1 MNKNSEYNDKLAAK
15 RTENKQKVSDYILQN
30 LEKGATVKEIG
41 EQLGFFP
48 DVTRSYLKDLL
59 NDGYIRRERDGKKGF
74 RYFWKDGNTTETK
87 PEKLEVDEKLG
98 GVERDPDTVIKSGEF
113 CKPGDVVECSSR
125 SGEGLFFKYLVL
137 IPWERKA
144 MVLGIFPEGHPNL
157 NLNDPN
163 HIYIGDDP
171 ETGNKLYVDITNVCQ
186 RGYKTF
192 GMRFFHAEKERMDE
206 VKGRLRRVLRLGS
219 VDSSDTISP
228 LSLEAQN
235 KRLIEDNRTLKKI
248 RSSASNEILD
258 LKDKLETAKRDLA
271 IQCKQC
277 KQYEQQIDDL
287 KSTLVVA
294 SGAAQDYEARYTLQ
308 KKEIEKLKEENHDL
322 TCQNEEFRKQ
332 LIEFSHGK
340 EPLNPDY
347 IEGLENGYGDA
358 LLKLKEAETK
368 VNCYFAQIEFM
379 RQVIFKAFN
388 NRGGN

>member
-1 MNKNSEYNDKLAAK
+1 MSNHKTKEANEKSEKILN
-15 RTENKQKVSDYILQN
+15 YIS
-30 LEKGATVKEIG
+30 ASG
-41 EQLGFFP
+41 EQGVTIK
-48 DVTRSYLKDLL
+48 DVAIEFNMPPETVRHYVKALYT
-59 NDGYIRRERDGKKGF
+59 NGYVDRKQQGYGSTH
-74 RYFWKDGNTTETK
+74 RYFWKK
-87 PEKLEVDEKLG
+87 PEDKSQNTMEDTDKEEMG
-98 GVERDPDTVIKSGEF
+98 GVERDPDTIIKCGEF

-171 ETGNKLYVDITNVCQ
+171 ETNNKLYVDITNVCQ

-192 GMRFFHAEKERMDE
+192 GKRFFHVEKEHMDE
-206 VKGRLRRVLRLGS
+206 VKSRLRRVLRLGS
-219 VDSSDTISP
+219 VDSSDTIS
-228 LSLEAQN
+228 SLNLEVQN
-235 KRLIEDNRTLKKI
+235 KRLTEDNRTLKKI
-248 RSSASNEILD
+248 RVSASNEILD

-271 IQCKQC
+271 IQS

-287 KSTLVVA
+287 KATLVIA
-294 SGAAQDYEARYTLQ
+294 NGAAQDYESRYTLQ
-308 KKEIEKLKEENHDL
+308 KKEIEKLKEESHNL
-322 TCQNEEFRKQ
+322 TCQNEEFRQ
-332 LIEFSHGK
+332 QIIEFSHGK
-340 EPLNPDY
+340 EPLDPDY
-347 IEGLENGYGDA
+347 VEGLENRYGDA

>member
-1 MNKNSEYNDKLAAK
+1 MNNHKTKEANEKSEKILDYISANSEQGVTIKDIGIAFNMPAETVRHYVKALFNNGYVD
-15 RTENKQKVSDYILQN
+15 RKQQ
-30 LEKGATVKEIG
+30 
-41 EQLGFFP
+41 
-48 DVTRSYLKDLL
+48 
-59 NDGYIRRERDGKKGF
+59 GYGSTH
-74 RYFWKDGNTTETK
+74 RYFWKK
-87 PEKLEVDEKLG
+87 PEDKTQNVMEDKNEEALG
-98 GVERDPDTVIKSGEF
+98 GVERDPDTVIKCGEF
-113 CKPGDVVECSSR
+113 CNPGDVVECSSR

-192 GMRFFHAEKERMDE
+192 GKRFFHVEKEHMDE
-206 VKGRLRRVLRLGS
+206 VKSRLRRVLRLGS
-219 VDSSDTISP
+219 VDSSDTIS
-228 LSLEAQN
+228 SLNLEVQN
-235 KRLIEDNRTLKKI
+235 KRLTEDNRTLKKI
-248 RSSASNEILD
+248 RASASNEILD

-271 IQCKQC
+271 IQCKQ
-277 KQYEQQIDDL
+277 YEQQINDL
-287 KSTLVVA
+287 KATIMITN
-294 SGAAQDYEARYTLQ
+294 GAAQDYESRYTLQ
-308 KKEIEKLKEENHDL
+308 KKEIKELKEENHNL
-322 TCQNEEFRKQ
+322 TCQNEEFRQ
-332 LIEFSHGK
+332 QIIEFSHGK
-340 EPLNPDY
+340 EPLDPDY
-347 IEGLENGYGDA
+347 VEGLENRYGDA

>member
-1 MNKNSEYNDKLAAK
+1 MNNHKTKEANEKSEKILDYISANSEQGVTIKDIGIAFNMPAETVRHYVKALFNNGYVD
-15 RTENKQKVSDYILQN
+15 RKQQ
-30 LEKGATVKEIG
+30 
-41 EQLGFFP
+41 
-48 DVTRSYLKDLL
+48 
-59 NDGYIRRERDGKKGF
+59 GYGSTH
-74 RYFWKDGNTTETK
+74 RYFWKK
-87 PEKLEVDEKLG
+87 PEDKTQNVMEDKNEEALG
-98 GVERDPDTVIKSGEF
+98 GVERDPDTVIKCGEF

-192 GMRFFHAEKERMDE
+192 GKRFFHVEKEHMDE
-206 VKGRLRRVLRLGS
+206 VKSRLRRVLRLGGA
-219 VDSSDTISP
+219 DSSDTIS
-228 LSLEAQN
+228 SLNLEVQN
-235 KRLIEDNRTLKKI
+235 KRLTEDNRTLKKI
-248 RSSASNEILD
+248 RASASNEILD

-271 IQCKQC
+271 IQCKQ
-277 KQYEQQIDDL
+277 YEQQIDDL
-287 KSTLVVA
+287 KATIMITN
-294 SGAAQDYEARYTLQ
+294 GAAQDYESRYTLQ
-308 KKEIEKLKEENHDL
+308 KKEIEKLKEENHNL
-322 TCQNEEFRKQ
+322 TCQNEEFRQ
-332 LIEFSHGK
+332 QIIEFSHGK
-340 EPLNPDY
+340 EPLDPDY
-347 IEGLENGYGDA
+347 VEGLENRYGDA

-368 VNCYFAQIEFM
+368 VNCYSAQIEFM

>member
-1 MNKNSEYNDKLAAK
+1 MNNHKTKEANEKSEKILDYISANSEQGVTIKDIGIAFNMPPETVRHYVKTLYANGYVD
-15 RTENKQKVSDYILQN
+15 RKQQ
-30 LEKGATVKEIG
+30 
-41 EQLGFFP
+41 
-48 DVTRSYLKDLL
+48 
-59 NDGYIRRERDGKKGF
+59 GYGSTH
-74 RYFWKDGNTTETK
+74 RYFWKK
-87 PEKLEVDEKLG
+87 PEDQTQNVMEDKNEEVLG
-98 GVERDPDTVIKSGEF
+98 GVERDPDTVIKCGEF

-192 GMRFFHAEKERMDE
+192 GKRFFHAEKEHMDE
-206 VKGRLRRVLRLGS
+206 VKSRLRRVLRLGS
-219 VDSSDTISP
+219 ADSSDTIP
-228 LSLEAQN
+228 SLNLEVQN

-248 RSSASNEILD
+248 RASASKEISELNDELD
-258 LKDKLETAKRDLA
+258 TAKRELA
-271 IQCKQC
+271 IQC

-287 KSTLVVA
+287 KETIMIIN
-294 SGAAQDYEARYTLQ
+294 GAAQDYESRYTLQ
-308 KKEIEKLKEENHDL
+308 KKEIKELKEENHNL

-340 EPLNPDY
+340 EPLDPDY
-347 IEGLENGYGDA
+347 VEGLENKYGDA

-379 RQVIFKAFN
+379 KQIIFKAFN

>member
-1 MNKNSEYNDKLAAK
+1 MNKINEYNGMLAAK

-48 DVTRSYLKDLL
+48 DVTRRYLKDLL
-59 NDGYIRRERDGKKGF
+59 NDGYIRRERDGNKGF
-74 RYFWKDGNTTETK
+74 RYFWKDGNSAETK
-87 PEKLEVDEKLG
+87 TEKLEVDEKLG
-98 GVERDPDTVIKSGEF
+98 GVERDPDTVIKCGEF

-171 ETGNKLYVDITNVCQ
+171 ETGNKLYADITNVCQ

-192 GMRFFHAEKERMDE
+192 GKRFFHAEKEHMDE
-206 VKGRLRRVLRLGS
+206 VKSRLRRVLRLGS
-219 VDSSDTISP
+219 ADSSDTIP
-228 LSLEAQN
+228 SLNLEVQN
-235 KRLIEDNRTLKKI
+235 KRLTEDNRTLKKI
-248 RSSASNEILD
+248 RASASNEILD
-258 LKDKLETAKRDLA
+258 LKDQLETAKRDLA
-271 IQCKQC
+271 IQCKQ
-277 KQYEQQIDDL
+277 YEHQIDDL
-287 KSTLVVA
+287 KATLMITN
-294 SGAAQDYEARYTLQ
+294 GAVQDYESRYTLQ
-308 KKEIEKLKEENHDL
+308 KKTIEELKEENHNL
-322 TCQNEEFRKQ
+322 TCQNEEFRQ
-332 LIEFSHGK
+332 QIIEFSHGK
-340 EPLNPDY
+340 EPLDPDY
-347 IEGLENGYGDA
+347 VEGLENRYGDA

>member
-1 MNKNSEYNDKLAAK
+1 MNNHKTKEANEKSEKILDYISANSEQGVTIKDIGIAFNMPAETVRHYVKVLFNNGYVD
-15 RTENKQKVSDYILQN
+15 RKQQ
-30 LEKGATVKEIG
+30 
-41 EQLGFFP
+41 
-48 DVTRSYLKDLL
+48 
-59 NDGYIRRERDGKKGF
+59 GYGSTH
-74 RYFWKDGNTTETK
+74 RYFWKK
-87 PEKLEVDEKLG
+87 PEDQTQNVMEDKNEEALG
-98 GVERDPDTVIKSGEF
+98 GVERDPDTVIKCGEF

-137 IPWERKA
+137 IHWERKA

-171 ETGNKLYVDITNVCQ
+171 ETGNKLYTDITNVCQ

-192 GMRFFHAEKERMDE
+192 GKRFFHVEKEHMDE
-206 VKGRLRRVLRLGS
+206 VKSRLRRVLRLGS
-219 VDSSDTISP
+219 VDSSDTIS
-228 LSLEAQN
+228 SLNLEVQN
-235 KRLIEDNRTLKKI
+235 KRLTEDNRTLKKI
-248 RSSASNEILD
+248 RASASNEILD

-271 IQCKQC
+271 IQCKQ
-277 KQYEQQIDDL
+277 YEQQIDDL
-287 KSTLVVA
+287 KATIMITN
-294 SGAAQDYEARYTLQ
+294 GAAQDYESRYTLQ
-308 KKEIEKLKEENHDL
+308 KKKIEELKEENHNL

-340 EPLNPDY
+340 EPLDPDY
-347 IEGLENGYGDA
+347 VEGLENKYGDA

-379 RQVIFKAFN
+379 KQIIFKAFN

>member
-1 MNKNSEYNDKLAAK
+1 MNKNSEYNDMLAAK

-294 SGAAQDYEARYTLQ
+294 SGATQDYEARYTLQ

>member
-1 MNKNSEYNDKLAAK
+1 MNNHKTKEANEKSEKILDYISANSEQGVTIKDIAIAFNMPPETVRHYVKTLYANGYVD
-15 RTENKQKVSDYILQN
+15 RKQQGY
-30 LEKGATVKEIG
+30 GATH
-41 EQLGFFP
+41 
-48 DVTRSYLKDLL
+48 
-59 NDGYIRRERDGKKGF
+59 
-74 RYFWKDGNTTETK
+74 RYFWKK
-87 PEKLEVDEKLG
+87 PEDQTQNTMDDTDKEAMG
-98 GVERDPDTVIKSGEF
+98 GIERDPDTVIKCGEF

-171 ETGNKLYVDITNVCQ
+171 ETSNKLYVDITNVCQ

-192 GMRFFHAEKERMDE
+192 GKRFFHVEKEHMDE
-206 VKGRLRRVLRLGS
+206 VKSRLRRVLRLGS
-219 VDSSDTISP
+219 VDSSDTIS
-228 LSLEAQN
+228 SLNLEVQN
-235 KRLIEDNRTLKKI
+235 KRLTEDNRTLKKI
-248 RSSASNEILD
+248 RASASNEILD

-271 IQCKQC
+271 IQCKQ
-277 KQYEQQIDDL
+277 YEQQIDDL
-287 KSTLVVA
+287 KATLMVTN
-294 SGAAQDYEARYTLQ
+294 GAAKDYESRYTLQ
-308 KKEIEKLKEENHDL
+308 KKNIEKLKEENHNL
-322 TCQNEEFRKQ
+322 TCQNEEFRQ
-332 LIEFSHGK
+332 QIIEFSHGK
-340 EPLNPDY
+340 EPLDPDY
-347 IEGLENGYGDA
+347 VEGLENKYGDA

>member
-1 MNKNSEYNDKLAAK
+1 MNNHKTKEANEKSEKILDYISANSEQGVTIKDIGIAFNMPA
-15 RTENKQKVSDYILQN
+15 E
-30 LEKGATVKEIG
+30 TVRHYVKT
-41 EQLGFFP
+41 L
-48 DVTRSYLKDLL
+48 YA
-59 NDGYIRRERDGKKGF
+59 NGYVDRRQQGYGSTH
-74 RYFWKDGNTTETK
+74 RYFWKK
-87 PEKLEVDEKLG
+87 PEDQTQNVMEDKNEEAMG
-98 GVERDPDTVIKSGEF
+98 GVERDPDTVIKCGEF

-125 SGEGLFFKYLVL
+125 SGEGLYFKYLVL

-171 ETGNKLYVDITNVCQ
+171 ETSNKLYVDITNVCQ

-192 GMRFFHAEKERMDE
+192 GKRFFHVEKEHMDE
-206 VKGRLRRVLRLGS
+206 VKSRLRRVLRLGS
-219 VDSSDTISP
+219 VDSSDTIS
-228 LSLEAQN
+228 SLNLEVQN
-235 KRLIEDNRTLKKI
+235 KRLTEDNRTLKKI
-248 RSSASNEILD
+248 RASASNEILG

-271 IQCKQC
+271 IQCKQ
-277 KQYEQQIDDL
+277 YEQQIDDL
-287 KSTLVVA
+287 KATLMIA
-294 SGAAQDYEARYTLQ
+294 NGAAQDYESRYALQ

-340 EPLNPDY
+340 EPLDPDY
-347 IEGLENGYGDA
+347 VEGLENRYGDA

-368 VNCYFAQIEFM
+368 ANCYFAQIEFV